1 MSVVEFVPFLQLISA
16 VVPWTHH
23 VGPFYHLRGILLH
36 PWKQGSNPRKQLLRQ
51 TSPSSVT
58 AELPFSSRE
67 AGGSAGGWTRNQAG
81 SMGPPWILGIPGKAE
96 RLCASQQGHTLVHV
110 VDPEADVFRV
120 MAVMIPPAV
129 IVLRGQPAGGSARLL
144 CWKDFR
150 DDSPK

>member
-81 SMGPPWILGIPGKAE
+81 SMGPPWILGIPGKA
-96 RLCASQQGHTLVHV
+96 RAALC
-110 VDPEADVFRV
+110 E
-120 MAVMIPPAV
+120 
-129 IVLRGQPAGGSARLL
+129 PAGTHARTCCGSRSR
-144 CWKDFR
+144 CFPGNGCH
-150 DDSPK
+150 DSPCSDCPQGPASGRKCQVVLLERF